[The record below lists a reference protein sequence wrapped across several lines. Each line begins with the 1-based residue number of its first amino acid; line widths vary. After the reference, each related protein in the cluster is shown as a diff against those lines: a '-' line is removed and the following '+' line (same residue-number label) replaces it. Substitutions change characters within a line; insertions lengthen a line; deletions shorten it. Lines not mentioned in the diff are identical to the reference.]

1 MPLTR
6 LGKPL
11 LPNNPRKEKKYIDI
25 PSPTPPFDKGRGLV
39 ADKVCSERADNKL
52 LTLFEKKEKE
62 IMTV

>member
-11 LPNNPRKEKKYIDI
+11 LPNHPRKEKKYIDI
-25 PSPTPPFDKGRGLV
+25 PSTPPFDKGRGLV
-39 ADKVCSERADNKL
+39 ADKVCSERAANKL
-52 LTLFEKKEKE
+52 LTLLEKKEKE